1 MTFDFL
7 YFSLFNLDSLDLA
20 LFTNGSIKLICCLIF
35 ITWFLVR
42 LFIPEEY
49 EKKKNIVEKNIKTIL
64 NIFLICFYTK

>member
-20 LFTNGSIKLICCLIF
+20 LFTNGSIKLTCCLIF

-49 EKKKNIVEKNIKTIL
+49 EKKKISWKKIL
-64 NIFLICFYTK
+64 KQF